1 MKKILPEEKRIK
13 IYLDDLRKT
22 SIERLKQ
29 RTLLRFEINVTDHCN
44 LNCIGC
50 EHFSPLSKEKYID
63 IETYER
69 DCAQLG
75 SLLNWEV
82 ENVHLMGGE
91 PLLHPQLSKIV
102 EITRK
107 YFVKGVIEIVTNG
120 ILLMNQNKSFWE
132 VCRENNIIISVTQYP
147 IKLKYNEIEEQAK
160 NNNVELRYYFF
171 GKKTMQKRPFDLEG
185 KQNIEEN
192 IKICHMA
199 NQCVQLRDGKLF
211 TCVVIAYISIFNEY
225 FNKNLEVTERDYIDI
240 YKVKN
245 KNEIFNFLNKPVPFC
260 RYCNIHEIKQGIEW
274 KTSRKEINEWI

>member
-1 MKKILPEEKRIK
+1 MGVFMRRITIKKIIKAFVPYGVLWLHRKVKDIIKNSLPEKTKAR
-13 IYLDDLRKT
+13 IYLDDLRKA
-22 SIERLKQ
+22 SVERLKQ

-44 LNCIGC
+44 LNCVGC
-50 EHFSPLSKEKYID
+50 EHFSPLAKEKYID

-75 SLLNWEV
+75 KLLNWEM
-82 ENVHLMGGE
+82 ENIHLMGGE
-91 PLLHPQLSKIV
+91 PLLHPQLNKIV

-120 ILLMNQNKSFWE
+120 ILLMNQNESFWE
-132 VCRENNIIISVTQYP
+132 VCRENNVVVSVTQYP
-147 IKLKYNEIEEQAK
+147 IKLKYNELEKKAK
-160 NNNVELRYYFF
+160 NNNVEMRYYYF

-225 FNKNLEVTERDYIDI
+225 FNKNLEVTEKDYIDI
-240 YKVKN
+240 YKVK
-245 KNEIFNFLNKPVPFC
+245 K
-260 RYCNIHEIKQGIEW
+260 
-274 KTSRKEINEWI
+274 